1 MVGERAI
8 NKQVMGVKR
17 GSVAVCTGPYESHG
31 SSTLDFTLSE
41 KRRKPAHG
49 VSRSGL

>member
-8 NKQVMGVKR
+8 NKKVMDVKR
-17 GSVAVCTGPYESHG
+17 GSVAFCTGPYESHG

-41 KRRKPAHG
+41 KRKKPTHG
-49 VSRSGL
+49 LSRSGL

>member
-8 NKQVMGVKR
+8 NKKVMDVKR
-17 GSVAVCTGPYESHG
+17 GRVAICTGPYESHG

-41 KRRKPAHG
+41 KRKKPTHG
-49 VSRSGL
+49 LSRSGL